1 MSRTL
6 DLDRAEL
13 LAFGQAVGASRRN
26 LLSRAAAAY
35 RQWRHDVRSREE
47 LLSLDEYQLRD
58 IGVTPSQVRFDSK
71 LMFIDR

>member
-6 DLDRAEL
+6 DPALLLGPRPPRVAREGLLRRA
-13 LAFGQAVGASRRN
+13 V
-26 LLSRAAAAY
+26 RAY
-35 RQWRHDVRSREE
+35 KQWRHDMRSREE

-58 IGVTPSQVRFDSK
+58 IGVTRSQVRFDSK